1 MQILPGDVRNRQSL
15 ASQWRR
21 LRCWRTHEEY
31 LLSISGA
38 FAFSSYRH
46 LIDRRWDVSNDWANS
61 AWPLRS
67 NASLALSFSLS
78 EPLRSL
84 HQVGDAGL
92 ASSGGS
98 SDHDSSDLPSAFAD
112 GILPPAAGQTRSLD
126 AIATIDLHSLS
137 SSESGLLAICLH
149 LRAIQQRVAV
159 LRAQHAAAAVP
170 ANAAEL
176 LGFRSLTIICGR
188 GNNAT
193 PQGYSLTRV
202 VVFEALVRFGMAP
215 ILLAYAGRTRSSVP
229 DSVTIDSADLWQWCV
244 ANINADRQ
252 VTLEWLQRTL

>member
-1 MQILPGDVRNRQSL
+1 M
-15 ASQWRR
+15 
-21 LRCWRTHEEY
+21 
-31 LLSISGA
+31 
-38 FAFSSYRH
+38 
-46 LIDRRWDVSNDWANS
+46 
-61 AWPLRS
+61 
-67 NASLALSFSLS
+67 ALSFPLS
-78 EPLRSL
+78 QPLQSL
-84 HQVGDAGL
+84 HQLEGAALV
-92 ASSGGS
+92 ASGASGKQGAS
-98 SDHDSSDLPSAFAD
+98 GAPDSLAD
-112 GILPPAAGQTRSLD
+112 GIFPPPSSLAQAYDAQTPN
-126 AIATIDLHSLS
+126 AILDLHYILTP
-137 SSESGLLAICLH
+137 ESCLLALCLH
-149 LRAIQQRVAV
+149 LRAIQHRVAA
-159 LRAQHAAAAVP
+159 LRAQHAAAVP
-170 ANAAEL
+170 ANATEL